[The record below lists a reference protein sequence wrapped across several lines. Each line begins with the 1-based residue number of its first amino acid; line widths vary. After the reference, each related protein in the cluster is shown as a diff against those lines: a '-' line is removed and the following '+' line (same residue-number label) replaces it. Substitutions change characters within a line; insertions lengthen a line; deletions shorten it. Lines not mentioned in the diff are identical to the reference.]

1 VLCVVAALKSLDRST
16 ITLRDS
22 ITQTEPM
29 MDAQSGVM
37 KLLSCLVGCLPVY
50 VDGALREAQIDVGTL
65 FRPPRREWCG
75 QF

>member
-1 VLCVVAALKSLDRST
+1 
-16 ITLRDS
+16 
-22 ITQTEPM
+22 M

-37 KLLSCLVGCLPVY
+37 KLLSCLVGCLLVY

-75 QF
+75 QS